1 MCIFSETGF
10 MVFLND
16 LMHNSVSVEGL
27 SMKIVAVDGNFQM
40 SRVELQR
47 ALYWQVIIMTGLVL

>member
-1 MCIFSETGF
+1 

-27 SMKIVAVDGNFQM
+27 SMQIVAVDGNFQM